1 MTGGQRQGTDRDL
14 QQGGVDGQPEGQRL
28 GVLSVELLERRH
40 QGHAQLVGLEHCVS
54 EQTGR
59 SAVSGACSQQHGVHK
74 RRRDTLNRLT
84 AEGEGG
90 GYRSH
95 PLHWHTLQKNQSHL
109 HHNVSEKWTC

>member
-59 SAVSGACSQQHGVHK
+59 SAGPAHSSTAYT
-74 RRRDTLNRLT
+74 RDGETLST
-84 AEGEGG
+84 D
-90 GYRSH
+90 
-95 PLHWHTLQKNQSHL
+95 
-109 HHNVSEKWTC
+109 